1 MGSYSRRDFLRLSG
15 VTLLGV
21 LVPSSLLR
29 VAGAVPPPWDA
40 LPGVPLTSGVPLRGD
55 VPILLGSGKRNE
67 YPAVAARPGR
77 VWAAWVVGDRDAEHL
92 VLRQVLP
99 AAQEVEE
106 RRLPLSR
113 CHRPALAMAAGRA
126 WVAWAGTAP
135 QPNAS
140 SSSAQ
145 LGRQIHLAV
154 LEADGRLQVVAS
166 LPAAPMVGNPSLVLD
181 DSAHGFLAWEEL
193 APSGRFSVMLAPI
206 RAGALV
212 AKAVPAAGGGSTD
225 ARRPALALIDKS
237 RAWLVWDEA
246 VAPGE
251 VAVKARLVAGDGTM
265 HAPVALTSGAGLHL
279 APAVALD
286 ANGRA
291 WVAWYTNCW
300 PDATVDIP
308 RRVEIAVI
316 EREDKVLWPP
326 QPPDLGRESTST
338 AQGFEFPQLC
348 ATTDGRIWLTGR
360 ASQNFFTTVFDG
372 REWTPLVR
380 FLKDGWGGRG
390 QRVAMAPLG
399 AGEVVTARRDI
410 DDAWVQSLSLAEKSS
425 VRTKSFV
432 PGKKRDPLRSA
443 RVREHIEFE
452 PWGDWHFYFGD
463 IHGHTSLSDGTGDVD
478 EYYLVR
484 RDLYSLD
491 FAALT
496 DHDSFVGNTLSPSE
510 WEEIKAIT
518 EHFNEAGKFVTLFGQ
533 EWTSLRVPRGGGHMN
548 IYSTRRDIPLFDHAL
563 PEFDTAAKLVEAA
576 RSHGALVVPH
586 HIGWTGV
593 VWEALAPDVAPLVEI
608 VSVHGAHEYM
618 GNRPLPHRGGMAGHF
633 VQDGLARGLKLGFVG
648 GTDCHGLLW
657 QHGECWKRDPYQAGL
672 TGVLARE
679 LTREAVF
686 EALRRRR
693 CFATSGIFM
702 RMVFEVNGA
711 PMGSEIE
718 ADEAVQIKVDVASE
732 SPLRWLEIV
741 RDNET
746 VHSYGGEGH
755 RSAFTWIDPD
765 WSEREPGETSY
776 YYLRVICRDD
786 NMAWSSP
793 VWVTRRAG

>member
-1 MGSYSRRDFLRLSG
+1 
-15 VTLLGV
+15 
-21 LVPSSLLR
+21 
-29 VAGAVPPPWDA
+29 
-40 LPGVPLTSGVPLRGD
+40 
-55 VPILLGSGKRNE
+55 
-67 YPAVAARPGR
+67 
-77 VWAAWVVGDRDAEHL
+77 
-92 VLRQVLP
+92 
-99 AAQEVEE
+99 
-106 RRLPLSR
+106 
-113 CHRPALAMAAGRA
+113 
-126 WVAWAGTAP
+126 
-135 QPNAS
+135 
-140 SSSAQ
+140 
-145 LGRQIHLAV
+145 
-154 LEADGRLQVVAS
+154 
-166 LPAAPMVGNPSLVLD
+166 
-181 DSAHGFLAWEEL
+181 
-193 APSGRFSVMLAPI
+193 
-206 RAGALV
+206 
-212 AKAVPAAGGGSTD
+212 
-225 ARRPALALIDKS
+225 
-237 RAWLVWDEA
+237 
-246 VAPGE
+246 
-251 VAVKARLVAGDGTM
+251 
-265 HAPVALTSGAGLHL
+265 
-279 APAVALD
+279 
-286 ANGRA
+286 
-291 WVAWYTNCW
+291 
-300 PDATVDIP
+300 
-308 RRVEIAVI
+308 
-316 EREDKVLWPP
+316 
-326 QPPDLGRESTST
+326 
-338 AQGFEFPQLC
+338 
-348 ATTDGRIWLTGR
+348 
-360 ASQNFFTTVFDG
+360 
-372 REWTPLVR
+372 
-380 FLKDGWGGRG
+380 
-390 QRVAMAPLG
+390 
-399 AGEVVTARRDI
+399 
-410 DDAWVQSLSLAEKSS
+410 
-425 VRTKSFV
+425 
-432 PGKKRDPLRSA
+432 
-443 RVREHIEFE
+443 VREHIEFE

-478 EYYLVR
+478 EYYFMR

-548 IYSTRRDIPLFDHAL
+548 VYSTRRDIPLFDHAL
-563 PEFDTAAKLVEAA
+563 PEFDNAAKLVEAA

-686 EALRRRR
+686 EALRKRR

-755 RSAFTWIDPD
+755 RSAFKWTDPE